1 MEMGGSDFDNTHE
14 KSVECGDFERRN
26 STAKQHSLPRHNK
39 QNSSFTAGET
49 ILLFTFK
56 TNSNC
61 FIFLNLEQDFK
72 INFATFQ
79 SLQALKIPCGCGIMQ
94 YSPTHL
100 CHANYSIDF
109 T

>member
-1 MEMGGSDFDNTHE
+1 MEMGGSDFDNSHE

-61 FIFLNLEQDFK
+61 FKFLNLDFHIWPIHLAAVSLFNITFVCLYK
-72 INFATFQ
+72 FYMNFV
-79 SLQALKIPCGCGIMQ
+79 
-94 YSPTHL
+94 Y
-100 CHANYSIDF
+100 
-109 T
+109 